1 MWFQHNVSQ
10 CIKNSKNLLMLQ
22 ILIKEMWQL
31 LLTSMLSNSVAIFVS
46 SLRVVFCC
54 CIHRWWPA
62 QICNPRD
69 VPTNIQN
76 MRHQPG
82 EFPVQFLG
90 SHDYYWIHRGR
101 VFSYQEGDKGSTDSG
116 TNKNLAKIFKRGE
129 CTSEK
134 IFLLLYNCTR
144 LENHTAPYPRH
155 IILVYWSQ
163 AFEIDN
169 HKSG

>member
-1 MWFQHNVSQ
+1 MDVRRGSTVKLNFYSF
-10 CIKNSKNLLMLQ
+10 
-22 ILIKEMWQL
+22 
-31 LLTSMLSNSVAIFVS
+31 TSTFKIMSVFYA
-46 SLRVVFCC
+46 LC
-54 CIHRWWPA
+54 RWWPA

-116 TNKNLAKIFKRGE
+116 SNKNLAKVFKRGM
-129 CTSEK
+129 CQ
-134 IFLLLYNCTR
+134 FF
-144 LENHTAPYPRH
+144 PY
-155 IILVYWSQ
+155 
-163 AFEIDN
+163 
-169 HKSG
+169 

>member
-1 MWFQHNVSQ
+1 
-10 CIKNSKNLLMLQ
+10 
-22 ILIKEMWQL
+22 
-31 LLTSMLSNSVAIFVS
+31 MLSNSLAIFIKS
-46 SLRVVFCC
+46 FFMHIC
-54 CIHRWWPA
+54 RWWPA

-134 IFLLLYNCTR
+134 IYFFCCTTVQNLKITWLLTLDT
-144 LENHTAPYPRH
+144 
-155 IILVYWSQ
+155 
-163 AFEIDN
+163 
-169 HKSG
+169 

>member
-1 MWFQHNVSQ
+1 MHI
-10 CIKNSKNLLMLQ
+10 C
-22 ILIKEMWQL
+22 
-31 LLTSMLSNSVAIFVS
+31 
-46 SLRVVFCC
+46 
-54 CIHRWWPA
+54 RWWPA

-134 IFLLLYNCTR
+134 KFFLLYNCTR

-155 IILVYWSQ
+155 IILVY
-163 AFEIDN
+163 
-169 HKSG
+169 

>member
-1 MWFQHNVSQ
+1 MNQKFV
-10 CIKNSKNLLMLQ
+10 KNLLTPQ
-22 ILIKEMWQL
+22 FLIKEIWQL
-31 LLTSMLSNSVAIFVS
+31 LLTSMLSNSLAIFIKS
-46 SLRVVFCC
+46 CFMHIC
-54 CIHRWWPA
+54 RWWPA

-116 TNKNLAKIFKRGE
+116 TNKNLAKIFKKGE
-129 CTSEK
+129 CTGEK
-134 IFLLLYNCTR
+134 IFFDVQLYKTWQSHSTIPSTHNTCLLISSIWNQQPQVR
-144 LENHTAPYPRH
+144 LGLSNGF
-155 IILVYWSQ
+155 S
-163 AFEIDN
+163 
-169 HKSG
+169 

>member
-1 MWFQHNVSQ
+1 MV
-10 CIKNSKNLLMLQ
+10 
-22 ILIKEMWQL
+22 
-31 LLTSMLSNSVAIFVS
+31 TNSVATFIS
-46 SLRVVFCC
+46 SLRAVFLHIC
-54 CIHRWWPA
+54 RWWPA

-129 CTSEK
+129 ECTSEK
-134 IFLLLYNCTR
+134 QIFFDVQLDK
-144 LENHTAPYPRH
+144 A
-155 IILVYWSQ
+155 
-163 AFEIDN
+163 
-169 HKSG
+169 

>member
-1 MWFQHNVSQ
+1 
-10 CIKNSKNLLMLQ
+10 
-22 ILIKEMWQL
+22 
-31 LLTSMLSNSVAIFVS
+31 
-46 SLRVVFCC
+46 
-54 CIHRWWPA
+54 
-62 QICNPRD
+62 
-69 VPTNIQN
+69 

-134 IFLLLYNCTR
+134 NFFCCTTVQD
-144 LENHTAPYPRH
+144 LKITQHHT
-155 IILVYWSQ
+155 L
-163 AFEIDN
+163 DT
-169 HKSG
+169 